1 MITVE
6 DKQTR
11 MALAQR
17 YMDAD
22 TSIHEELMLAR
33 YYASHPIVD
42 SDEELVAS
50 LIRIA
55 HSEADPYAALDS
67 SEFDSIVS
75 NYKQPA
81 RKLRT
86 ITVWSATVAAAVL
99 LLFVCL
105 RLNRHAVEPL
115 QTQDSTLAV
124 SPAQILEGMEMLSKI
139 EVGEIESVLAQ
150 PTGSTV
156 LITVKLKSGK
166 ESTYLMSTDDGG
178 NSLSF
183 MSLN

>member
-1 MITVE
+1 MITLE

-11 MALAQR
+11 MALAER
-17 YMDAD
+17 YMGAD
-22 TSIHEELMLAR
+22 TTISEELMLAR

-67 SEFDSIVS
+67 SEFDRIVS
-75 NYKQPA
+75 NHKQPA
-81 RKLRT
+81 RKIRAIT
-86 ITVWSATVAAAVL
+86 IWSATAVAAVL
-99 LLFVCL
+99 LLLVCL
-105 RLNRHAVEPL
+105 HLNRPVAEPVQSDETTL
-115 QTQDSTLAV
+115 PVST
-124 SPAQILEGMEMLSKI
+124 AQILEGMEMLSKI

-156 LITVKLKSGK
+156 LITIKLKSGK